1 MKHEVNMDVEVADFV
16 ERLEDVISDA
26 TEDLLESFASR
37 HMSDFMS
44 ANGATEETS
53 KAFSD
58 LEGEL
63 LKRSLRVIR
72 TRWERNGQ

>member
-1 MKHEVNMDVEVADFV
+1 MKHEINMDVEIADFV
-16 ERLEDVISDA
+16 ERLDDAISDA
-26 TEDLLESFASR
+26 TENLLESFASR

-44 ANGATEETS
+44 ANGVTEETS
-53 KAFSD
+53 KAFNN
-58 LEGEL
+58 LEVEL

>member
-1 MKHEVNMDVEVADFV
+1 MKHEINMDVEVADFV
-16 ERLEDVISDA
+16 ERLDDAISDA

-53 KAFSD
+53 KAFSN
-58 LEGEL
+58 LEKEL
-63 LKRSLRVIR
+63 LKRSLQVIR

>member
-1 MKHEVNMDVEVADFV
+1 MNMDVEVVDFV
-16 ERLEDVISDA
+16 ERLEDVIGDA

-44 ANGATEETS
+44 THGATEETS

-58 LEGEL
+58 LEQEL

-72 TRWERNGQ
+72 TRWEASGN